1 MTTYSCEQG
10 CGMSV
15 KGFTCGSCGK
25 ELVHET
31 LTKDEVALWELLN
44 VQMDVE
50 KSNPPCVAV
59 MTWHILKKKLKS

>member
-15 KGFTCGSCGK
+15 KGFNCGSCGK

-31 LTKDEVALWELLN
+31 LTKDDGSTVGVA
-44 VQMDVE
+44 QCPDGCGKI
-50 KSNPPCVAV
+50 KSPMCCGHD
-59 MTWHILKKKLKS
+59 MSHS

>member
-31 LTKDEVALWELLN
+31 LTKDDGSTVGVA
-44 VQMDVE
+44 QCPDGCGKI
-50 KSNPPCVAV
+50 KSPMCCGHD
-59 MTWHILKKKLKS
+59 MSHS

>member
-31 LTKDEVALWELLN
+31 LTKDDGSTCLLYTSPSPR
-44 VQMDVE
+44 D
-50 KSNPPCVAV
+50 
-59 MTWHILKKKLKS
+59 

>member
-10 CGMSV
+10 CGMSA

-31 LTKDEVALWELLN
+31 LTKDDGSTVGVA
-44 VQMDVE
+44 QCPDGCGKI
-50 KSNPPCVAV
+50 KSPMCCGHD
-59 MTWHILKKKLKS
+59 MSHS